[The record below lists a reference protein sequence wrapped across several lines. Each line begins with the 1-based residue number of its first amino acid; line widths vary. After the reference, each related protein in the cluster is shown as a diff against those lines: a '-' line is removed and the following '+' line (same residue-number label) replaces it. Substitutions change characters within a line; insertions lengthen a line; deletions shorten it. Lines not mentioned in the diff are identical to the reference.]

1 MIEPDRGMLVAMGRP
16 TANQVLE
23 QVQRIGPSIAAR
35 SNEIEEARTLP
46 ADVVDLI
53 RPTGAFRM
61 YVADDL
67 PTPGVTAWQ
76 SLEVLEELA
85 YHDGAAGWCSM
96 IGSTT
101 SLLSAYLPDDYAKD
115 IFGRPDSISG
125 GFAMP
130 VGRATPVDGGLR
142 VTGQWQ
148 WGSGTR
154 HSDWVG
160 GGALVVDA
168 EGQPRARSD
177 GLAVPFVFF
186 SADQVDFID
195 NWHVSGLSGTGSGDY
210 AVTDAFVPEGRWVQM
225 GRDEPARPGRFNRF
239 SFYGLLACGVA
250 SCAVGI
256 GRRAIDELV
265 VLAASKKPQGSSRTL
280 RERATIQAEVA
291 EAEARLASAWAFL
304 RHTVDDAWATSV
316 GGEAPSDEQK
326 RLLRLS
332 ATHATQA
339 AASVAEMM
347 YKAGGGAAVYKTSP
361 LQRCFRDAFVATQH
375 AMVAPRML
383 ETAGRMRLGLDT
395 DTRQL

>member
-1 MIEPDRGMLVAMGRP
+1 MLVVMGQHE
-16 TANQVLE
+16 TNAVLE
-23 QVQRIGPSIAAR
+23 QVREIGPAIAAR
-35 SNEIEEARTLP
+35 SDEIERARTLP

-67 PTPGVTAWQ
+67 SPPGVTAWE
-76 SLEVLEELA
+76 SLEVIEELA
-85 YHDGAAGWCSM
+85 YHDGGTGWCSM

-101 SLLSAYLPDDYAKD
+101 SLLSSFLSDEHAKD
-115 IFGRPDSISG
+115 VFGKTDSIAG

-130 VGRATPVDGGLR
+130 VGRALVVDGGLR
-142 VTGQWQ
+142 VNGRWQ

-154 HSDWVG
+154 HSEWIG
-160 GGALVVDA
+160 GGCLVVDDD
-168 EGQPRARSD
+168 GKPQARDD

-186 SADQVDFID
+186 SAEQVEFID
-195 NWHVSGLSGTGSGDY
+195 NWHVSGLSGSGSGDY

-225 GRDEPARPGRFNRF
+225 GRDQPVRHGTFSRF

-250 SCAVGI
+250 ACAVGI

-265 VLAASKKPQGSSRTL
+265 SLAEGKKPQGSSRTL
-280 RERATIQAEVA
+280 RERPPIQADVAAA
-291 EAEARLASAWAFL
+291 EAKLAAAWAFM
-304 RHTVDDAWATSV
+304 RESTEGAWASAAGDETPSV
-316 GGEAPSDEQK
+316 AQK

-332 ATHATQA
+332 ATHATEA
-339 AASVAEMM
+339 AAEVAQAM
-347 YKAGGGAAVYKTSP
+347 YKAGGGAAVYKVSP

-375 AMVAPRML
+375 AMVAPRTFEM
-383 ETAGRMRLGLDT
+383 AGRMRLGLET